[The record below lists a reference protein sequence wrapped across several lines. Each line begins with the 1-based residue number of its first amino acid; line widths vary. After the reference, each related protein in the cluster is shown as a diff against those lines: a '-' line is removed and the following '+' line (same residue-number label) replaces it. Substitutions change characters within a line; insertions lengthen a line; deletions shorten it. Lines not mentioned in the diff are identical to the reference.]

1 MADPAI
7 TAGIDEF
14 GIDLFTFIVQPDGT
28 FIVECEEPYDD
39 DAETF
44 SVSFRPN
51 EALGIAKLIASRQGF
66 ALAPIPA
73 LRASEV

>member
-7 TAGIDEF
+7 TPGTTEL
-14 GIDLFTFIVQPDGT
+14 GIDLFNFIIHPDGT
-28 FIVECEEPYDD
+28 LIVECEEPYDD

-44 SVSFRPN
+44 SVSLRPSA
-51 EALGIAKLIASRQGF
+51 ALDLARDLASRQGF